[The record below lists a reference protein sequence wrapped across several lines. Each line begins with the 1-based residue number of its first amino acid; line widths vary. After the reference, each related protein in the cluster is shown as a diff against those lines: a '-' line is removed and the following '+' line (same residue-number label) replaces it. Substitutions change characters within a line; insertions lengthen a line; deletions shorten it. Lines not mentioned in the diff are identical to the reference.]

1 MKKIKIIQ
9 KFLLIVLISASLPL
23 YAQEKSETIPKKK
36 IELTKQQVEQS
47 IKLLPYFLK
56 NVYKGK
62 KGTQIKLDEKELN
75 KLATENGF
83 RDYQEFLKSSS
94 AVMMAYAY
102 LKLKTSEAMLSS
114 QLKKI
119 KPETAKTFKPQMDSI
134 EKAIKA
140 YEKELSPVTV
150 KAIIP
155 YMTQIEKILKS
166 NR

>member
-1 MKKIKIIQ
+1 MKIQ
-9 KFLLIVLISASLPL
+9 RLFFILIFFTTIPLISE
-23 YAQEKSETIPKKK
+23 EKKKSDSIDK
-36 IELTKQQVEQS
+36 IELNKQQVEQS

-56 NVYKGK
+56 NIYKTK
-62 KGTQIKLDEKELN
+62 KNNKKDLDIEVLN
-75 KLATENGF
+75 KLATDNGF
-83 RDYQEFLKSSS
+83 KDYKEFLKSSS
-94 AVMMAYAY
+94 AIMMAYAY
-102 LKLKTSEAMLSS
+102 LKLKINEAMLSD
-114 QLKKI
+114 QLLKI
-119 KPETAKTFKPQMDSI
+119 KPETAEAFKPQMESI